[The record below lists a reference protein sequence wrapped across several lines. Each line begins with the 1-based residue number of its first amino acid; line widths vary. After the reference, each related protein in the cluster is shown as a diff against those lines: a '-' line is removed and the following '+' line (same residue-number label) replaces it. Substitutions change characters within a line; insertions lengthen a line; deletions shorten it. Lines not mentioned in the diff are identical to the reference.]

1 MDLRQLHH
9 LIALAE
15 EGRFARAAERVH
27 LSHAAFSRSIKALE
41 TRLGVQLFDR
51 TPAGAQL
58 TVAGQTVLMRARQ
71 LVFEDHCFERD
82 VSLLRGGAL
91 GELNFGAGPIPAA
104 TLVPPLLAELRKA
117 GPGVVLRM
125 RSGNLTSLLDLLHA
139 EAIDFFIADPRLMQ
153 PDTRLRTRALGQ
165 VHGGLYCRSG
175 HPLAR
180 KTPAKREALKEHG
193 IGMVSATSTV
203 RALVASALGFG
214 PAEPL
219 PVTLECDDL
228 NTLMRL
234 ALQSNLLAVLPHQL
248 ASSAGRSLRRI
259 ATESATAPL
268 IAEIHAFWLRGRSLS
283 PLAARAIDLAATLG
297 GQYSR
302 DESNPDRRLRH

>member
-41 TRLGVQLFDR
+41 ARLGVQLFDR
-51 TPAGAQL
+51 TPAGAHL

-104 TLVPPLLAELRKA
+104 TLAPPLLAELRKE
-117 GPGVVLRM
+117 GPGVVVRM
-125 RSGNLTSLLDLLHA
+125 RSGNLASLLELLRA
-139 EAIDFFIADPRLMQ
+139 EEIDFFIADPRLM
-153 PDTRLRTRALGQ
+153 DADSRLQTLPLVRM
-165 VHGGLYCRSG
+165 HGGVYCRSR

-180 KTPAKREALKEHG
+180 KSPVKREALKQYG
-193 IGMVSATSTV
+193 IGMVSTTPAL
-203 RALVASALGFG
+203 RAQIASVLGFG

-234 ALQSNLLAVLPHQL
+234 ALEGDLLALLPHQL
-248 ASSAGRSLRRI
+248 ALGAGRSLRCI
-259 ATESATAPL
+259 TMAGATAPL
-268 IAEIHAFWLRGRSLS
+268 TAEIHAIWLRGRSLS
-283 PLAARAIDLAATLG
+283 PLAVRTIDLAAALAPKFSG
-297 GQYSR
+297 APS
-302 DESNPDRRLRH
+302 